1 MEILLQRHIKIFCF
15 SSRYRPFV
23 EIPFCFYWLVHSQ
36 LNLILN
42 QFFTTLK
49 SPNQIIPV
57 WIAIP
62 IKVYTTVKH
71 NQSKILN
78 HILCYGHI
86 RKKAF
91 FGTKKNVQKRLQQFK
106 LFAWYIQKKLLE
118 KLFFSCVW
126 FTLFFKWFS
135 INIHICT
142 SIWVFEKYLLWQT
155 FVRAS
160 RIIYEIIIK

>member
-49 SPNQIIPV
+49 SSNQIIPV

-106 LFAWYIQKKLLE
+106 LFAWYIQKKIVGKTFFFHVYDLLYSLNDSVLTYTYVHRYEFSKSICFDKHLLE
-118 KLFFSCVW
+118 QVVSFMK
-126 FTLFFKWFS
+126 
-135 INIHICT
+135 
-142 SIWVFEKYLLWQT
+142 
-155 FVRAS
+155 
-160 RIIYEIIIK
+160 